1 MNLQARLSQPM
12 ASASLTVRPGGSY
25 PEAGRNADQTTRLR
39 DIGSTRFTHSESGVY
54 FEGIGG
60 LESPENE
67 SVGHSQT
74 RPESGRISG
83 MKVTQ
88 ASPQIYRQ
96 NLLTK
101 RILKSLPKPL
111 IF

>member
-1 MNLQARLSQPM
+1 MIMHFQ
-12 ASASLTVRPGGSY
+12 
-25 PEAGRNADQTTRLR
+25 
-39 DIGSTRFTHSESGVY
+39 
-54 FEGIGG
+54 
-60 LESPENE
+60 

-101 RILKSLPKPL
+101 KILKSLPKPL
-111 IF
+111 IFNIKSAKTTDF